1 MSFVQR
7 SFSTLTV
14 FSGLLCGSPA
24 QAVDAPESI
33 VPIEVQIEKPS
44 LSQKISP
51 NIRHA
56 ATSLGM
62 DESLADQSSAALH
75 LIYKRDYKAARQ
87 AFSTLHSQHP
97 ELAIGNVGRML
108 IFQCLMLENFDYR
121 FERQYESHAAL
132 ALRDIDL
139 AQAIPG
145 NEAWEHF
152 LRGGVL
158 GIQAI
163 HEMRK
168 GNYVTSMR
176 KGMEAL
182 GSLKALESDAPDFV
196 DPDLGYGL
204 FMYWRTVV
212 GQRSKLIPE
221 GEDRRAL
228 GIALIEQVEK
238 KGAFIAPG
246 ATLALAYIYMEEGKA
261 RKAIRYSDRLV
272 RRYPDNVINGLL
284 YTRLMMRLRRYQKAL
299 AFMDHVLAIDTD
311 NHRVHYY
318 RATTHL
324 RLNQLNEAH
333 AAIDRF
339 LAMPLEA
346 DPRAYGLHRKADVF
360 FRQKEYDK
368 ARDYYQ
374 KAVSVNS
381 YGPSKRRLAM
391 LDQMKKT
398 LTK

>member
-132 ALRDIDL
+132 ALR
-139 AQAIPG
+139 
-145 NEAWEHF
+145 EMK
-152 LRGGVL
+152 RGS
-158 GIQAI
+158 I
-163 HEMRK
+163 
-168 GNYVTSMR
+168 
-176 KGMEAL
+176 
-182 GSLKALESDAPDFV
+182 F
-196 DPDLGYGL
+196 
-204 FMYWRTVV
+204 
-212 GQRSKLIPE
+212 
-221 GEDRRAL
+221 
-228 GIALIEQVEK
+228 
-238 KGAFIAPG
+238 
-246 ATLALAYIYMEEGKA
+246 
-261 RKAIRYSDRLV
+261 
-272 RRYPDNVINGLL
+272 
-284 YTRLMMRLRRYQKAL
+284 
-299 AFMDHVLAIDTD
+299 
-311 NHRVHYY
+311 
-318 RATTHL
+318 
-324 RLNQLNEAH
+324 
-333 AAIDRF
+333 
-339 LAMPLEA
+339 
-346 DPRAYGLHRKADVF
+346 
-360 FRQKEYDK
+360 
-368 ARDYYQ
+368 
-374 KAVSVNS
+374 
-381 YGPSKRRLAM
+381 
-391 LDQMKKT
+391 
-398 LTK
+398 